1 MITCPLCN
9 KQMNCINHNHLKS
22 HNLDMKEFKKQFPN
36 YETHSEEL
44 KLKNK
49 ESSKKGIQ
57 YSRIVVKTQAEER
70 LVKKI
75 EEFNLLDK
83 KCKQCNE
90 PLIYKIKKADFC
102 NHSCAATYSNTNRKV
117 VYSEIGKANH
127 RHIGLKNK
135 KNLIDGSTRKGIR
148 KFFDLTCC
156 ICTKKFQVTY
166 EQKLNKTCS
175 KECKSLLQS
184 QVNHRENNT
193 YGKFGYYQGIYCA
206 SSWELAFLIYNKDLG
221 KDIQRCELTFTYFMD
236 DQQHTYFPD
245 FIMDNIIYEVKGYEK
260 EDVQLKTQAV
270 LDASYKIDVIR
281 KKEIMPIIKQLKKKY
296 NVKDITTLYDQK
308 VESNRENIINEEL
321 NEIEYLKKQSE
332 DSIAKFKEMFPNGAV
347 IEIGEFLE

>member
-1 MITCPLCN
+1 
-9 KQMNCINHNHLKS
+9 
-22 HNLDMKEFKKQFPN
+22 MKEFKNQFPN
-36 YETHSEEL
+36 YETHSKEL

-49 ESSKKGIQ
+49 ESSKKGMNASIL
-57 YSRIVVKTQAEER
+57 VMKEQAKAR
-70 LVKKI
+70 LSVKI
-75 EEFNLLDK
+75 EEFNLLHK

-90 PLIYKIKKADFC
+90 PLIYKKEETKFC
-102 NHSCAATYSNTNRKV
+102 NKSCAAKYNNKNMIYTV
-117 VYSEIGKANH
+117 EGKE
-127 RHIGLKNK
+127 RQKLSGLMNK
-135 KNLIDGSTRKGIR
+135 KNLITGESKKGIYTIIS
-148 KFFDLTCC
+148 KVCE
-156 ICTKKFQVTY
+156 ICKNNFTVNYKK
-166 EQKLNKTCS
+166 KLNRTCS
-175 KECKSLLQS
+175 KECRSLLYS
-184 QVNHRENNT
+184 QTNNRENNT

-245 FIMDNIIYEVKGYEK
+245 FIMGNIIYEVKGYEK

-270 LDASYKIDVIR
+270 LDAGYKIDVIR

-347 IEIGEFLE
+347 IESGEFLE

>member
-1 MITCPLCN
+1 MTTV
-9 KQMNCINHNHLKS
+9 
-22 HNLDMKEFKKQFPN
+22 EFKNKFPN

-44 KLKNK
+44 KLKNI
-49 ESSKKGIQ
+49 ESSKKAVQINNQ
-57 YSRIVVKTQAEER
+57 LR
-70 LVKKI
+70 KKKATENLLEKI
-75 EEFNLLDK
+75 KEFNLLDK
-83 KCKQCNE
+83 RCEQCNE
-90 PLIYKIKKADFC
+90 KLFYKLKKTKFC
-102 NHSCAATYSNTNRKV
+102 NNSCAAKYNNTGRV
-117 VYSEIGKANH
+117 VKYSEEARKTMKL
-127 RHIGLKNK
+127 IGLNNFKNFADYQK
-135 KNLIDGSTRKGIR
+135 SRPKAQVFNKICEICKNT
-148 KFFDLTCC
+148 FE
-156 ICTKKFQVTY
+156 VTSGK
-166 EQKLNKTCS
+166 KLNKTCS

-184 QVNHRENNT
+184 KVNHRENNT

-270 LDASYKIDVIR
+270 LDAGYKIDVIR

-347 IEIGEFLE
+347 IESGEFLE